1 MMALNQRGMMPQ
13 TTASGVMRFSIR
25 RSLWWR
31 PLLVLFGGTAG
42 RSYLELTGD
51 ALVARFGWLF
61 HHRFP
66 LGDIEGAAKR
76 SWPLLYG
83 IGWRTNLLGVIGL
96 IGSRAGV
103 VEIRFRRRRW
113 LWMLLP
119 LPFDRLAVSLK
130 DPEAFL
136 EALEKAA

>member
-1 MMALNQRGMMPQ
+1 M
-13 TTASGVMRFSIR
+13 
-25 RSLWWR
+25 
-31 PLLVLFGGTAG
+31 LVLFGGTAG

-136 EALEKAA
+136 QALEKAA

>member
-1 MMALNQRGMMPQ
+1 
-13 TTASGVMRFSIR
+13 V
-25 RSLWWR
+25 WV

-42 RSYLELTGD
+42 RSYVELVNGLLE
-51 ALVARFGWLF
+51 ARFGWLF
-61 HHRFP
+61 HYSFP
-66 LGDIEGAAKR
+66 LGDIEGATRR

-83 IGWRTNLLGVIGL
+83 IGWRSNLLGVIGL
-96 IGSRAGV
+96 IGSHTGV

>member
-1 MMALNQRGMMPQ
+1 M
-13 TTASGVMRFSIR
+13 
-25 RSLWWR
+25 

-61 HHRFP
+61 HRRFP
-66 LGDIEGAAKR
+66 LKDIEGAARR

-83 IGWRTNLLGVIGL
+83 IGWRSNLLGIIGL
-96 IGSRAGV
+96 IGSHAGV

-113 LWMLLP
+113 LWGCCCP
-119 LPFDRLAVSLK
+119 CRSTGWPS
-130 DPEAFL
+130 P
-136 EALEKAA
+136 